1 MLRKSKPLDWDKI
14 KAIYINGIN
23 THNATFERVENIKDY
38 AYWISSKIE
47 ESCFVYELDDEVVGW
62 ASLSPVSSR
71 CVYSGVAEISVYVDP
86 TVGGR
91 GIGSQLLSTII
102 DYAEQNNI
110 WTIQAGI
117 FPENE
122 SSIALHQKFGFRKV
136 GYREKIG
143 QMDGIWRDNVF
154 FERRSKTIV

>member
-1 MLRKSKPLDWDKI
+1 MVRKAKPLDWDKI

-23 THNATFERVENIKDY
+23 TQNATFERVENIKDY
-38 AYWISSKIE
+38 ASWISSKIE
-47 ESCFVYELDDEVVGW
+47 DSCFVVEFDKEVVGW

-71 CVYSGVAEISVYVDP
+71 CVYSGVAEVSVYVDP
-86 TVGGR
+86 TVGGK
-91 GIGSQLLSTII
+91 GIGSRLLGALV
-102 DYAEQNNI
+102 DYAENHNI
-110 WTIQAGI
+110 WTIQSGI

-143 QMDGIWRDNVF
+143 KMDGVWRDNVF
-154 FERRSKTIV
+154 FERRSTTIV